1 MESPII
7 PLGDKIVILP
17 QEEGEQMY
25 GNIIVPDAGQEKPE
39 MGTVLAVGP
48 GRISTDG
55 TLIPNRIEVGV
66 TVMVPK
72 FGAQVVTVENATIN
86 ESFEAVPFDSNL
98 LKEILKANRTYHSG
112 EIRINKKGLLD
123 AHLHHGD
130 NLYTGYYSNL
140 SNAIQKISRLGLANQ
155 KEEYTLAGFIESFN
169 NIKNKLTNSIKN

>member
-55 TLIPNRIEVGV
+55 TLIPNRLEVGV

-72 FGAQVVTVENATIN
+72 FGAQVVTIEN
-86 ESFEAVPFDSNL
+86 E
-98 LKEILKANRTYHSG
+98 TYIIAS
-112 EIRINKKGLLD
+112 END
-123 AHLHHGD
+123 V
-130 NLYTGYYSNL
+130 
-140 SNAIQKISRLGLANQ
+140 LG
-155 KEEYTLAGFIESFN
+155 I
-169 NIKNKLTNSIKN
+169 IKNKENE

>member
-72 FGAQVVTVENATIN
+72 FGAQVAVVEN
-86 ESFEAVPFDSNL
+86 E
-98 LKEILKANRTYHSG
+98 TYIIAS
-112 EIRINKKGLLD
+112 END
-123 AHLHHGD
+123 V
-130 NLYTGYYSNL
+130 
-140 SNAIQKISRLGLANQ
+140 LGIIKQ
-155 KEEYTLAGFIESFN
+155 KEDNE
-169 NIKNKLTNSIKN
+169 

>member
-39 MGTVLAVGP
+39 IGTVLAVGP

-72 FGAQVVTVENATIN
+72 FGAQVVTIEN
-86 ESFEAVPFDSNL
+86 E
-98 LKEILKANRTYHSG
+98 TYIMAS
-112 EIRINKKGLLD
+112 END
-123 AHLHHGD
+123 V
-130 NLYTGYYSNL
+130 
-140 SNAIQKISRLGLANQ
+140 LG
-155 KEEYTLAGFIESFN
+155 I
-169 NIKNKLTNSIKN
+169 IKNKENE

>member
-17 QEEGEQMY
+17 KEEGEQMY

-66 TVMVPK
+66 TVIIPK
-72 FGAQVVTVENATIN
+72 FGAQVVVVEN
-86 ESFEAVPFDSNL
+86 E
-98 LKEILKANRTYHSG
+98 TYIIAS
-112 EIRINKKGLLD
+112 END
-123 AHLHHGD
+123 V
-130 NLYTGYYSNL
+130 
-140 SNAIQKISRLGLANQ
+140 LG
-155 KEEYTLAGFIESFN
+155 I
-169 NIKNKLTNSIKN
+169 IKNKENE